1 MTYGTT
7 CEPSYVG
14 VMKARTLIAAA
25 AATLSLAATAAADST
40 PLGNTRLM
48 STPASEKTCSAP
60 LVENPFVRFMDPRN
74 YVLAPDGSFEA
85 ASPAGWQLS
94 GGAARV
100 AEADA
105 VDLGAGDGAGVL
117 GLPVRAV
124 AISPVMRVDLDYP
137 TFRFLARALKA
148 PDSAELR
155 VEIAYPDASKPAWEE
170 LAKFD
175 GAQFTAAGGGWRL
188 TSDLDMK
195 PDLGGKTAGFRRVAF
210 RFTALSGSWR
220 LDDLFV
226 DPRRR

>member
-1 MTYGTT
+1 MSNGVDS
-7 CEPSYVG
+7 EPPYVG
-14 VMKARTLIAAA
+14 DMTARTLLC
-25 AATLSLAATAAADST
+25 AATATLLFAATAAADTT
-40 PLGNTRLM
+40 PLGTTKLA

-60 LVENPFVRFMDPRN
+60 LIENPFVRFNDRRN
-74 YVLAPDGSFEA
+74 YVLAPDGSFETPA
-85 ASPAGWQLS
+85 PAGWQLA

-100 AEADA
+100 AEPDA
-105 VDLGAGDGAGVL
+105 VDLGANDGAGVL
-117 GLPVRAV
+117 GLPARAT
-124 AISPVMRVDLDYP
+124 AISPVMCVDLDYP

-155 VEIAYPDASKPAWEE
+155 VEIAYPDSSKRVWEE

-175 GAQFTAAGGGWRL
+175 GAQHTAAGGGWRL

-195 PDLGGKTAGFRRVAF
+195 PDLGGQKAGYRRVAF

-220 LDDLFV
+220 LDDLYV